1 MGIQKYFKLINIY
14 FTFHCKSMICYLQMF
29 MAITRQVLRTK
40 KERKERQAIQ
50 TNEIVNLRKNIKQH
64 RKKCC

>member
-1 MGIQKYFKLINIY
+1 M
-14 FTFHCKSMICYLQMF
+14 MRYLQMF

-50 TNEIVNLRKNIKQH
+50 TNETVNLRKSTKQH